1 MEGNQIW
8 DYIGPELQQVREL
21 VRASLSSD
29 IRLLN
34 QTNDNLLQHNGK
46 MVRPVLALL
55 VAKACSQGIVTPDTL
70 LFACAVELMHNA
82 TLLHD
87 DVADNSPV
95 RRGQPTVMSILGGRA
110 SVLLGDFWLVKA
122 VERILQARN
131 NAEAAVRIFAAT
143 LSDLAEGEMLQLQK
157 AETLDATE
165 NDYYRIIYN
174 KTASLFEA
182 AATTAAMSVGASTAY
197 RKAVKTYAVQ
207 LGTAFQ
213 IRDDILDVTG
223 GVALGKPTGQD
234 LLERKMTLPLLGALA
249 NCPARS
255 AEIRE
260 LLRQIPACPTNRE
273 AILDFIREHDGLA
286 YAERKLEGYRDMAVF
301 ALREL
306 PEGPAREALADL
318 ADFIVKREK

>member
-70 LFACAVELMHNA
+70 LFACAAELMHNA

-182 AATTAAMSVGASTAY
+182 AAATAAMSVGASTAY

-213 IRDDILDVTG
+213 IRDDILDVISTEEE
-223 GVALGKPTGQD
+223 LGKPIGSDARNEKTTWVTLYGMEAAEAEVSRLSD
-234 LLERKMTLPLLGALA
+234 EAVGLLDTLPGDTSFF
-249 NCPARS
+249 R
-255 AEIRE
+255 
-260 LLRQIPACPTNRE
+260 
-273 AILDFIREHDGLA
+273 DFIR
-286 YAERKLEGYRDMAVF
+286 RLE
-301 ALREL
+301 
-306 PEGPAREALADL
+306 
-318 ADFIVKREK
+318 KRTK